1 VAARPETGGGTAPG
15 GDDRTG
21 DAIDGTAGTKTRTG
35 HRRGR
40 DRGGRGAPRG
50 EGVTTGPVTGLVVGL
65 ALGLLG
71 GLLVH
76 TLRHGRLAAQARTA
90 EARLADA
97 QQGVSRLEAELATAR
112 VELSCARAEQARL
125 AGEVA
130 HQQRAAEERAAAW
143 EEDRQRLVGSFAELS
158 NRALRQNTEQFL
170 TLADAKMKETQEAAR
185 GDLAQ
190 RQQAITQ
197 LLQPLHET
205 LGKYEQGLRQL
216 ELDRRGAYDAL
227 TEQVKLLGASQDQ
240 LQRETRNL
248 VTALRSPQTRGRWG
262 EVQLRR
268 VVEMAGMLAHCDFDE
283 QVSKGTADGRL
294 RPDVVVHYPGGAQ
307 LVVDAK
313 VPLEAFLRAAEADS
327 DEARKV
333 ELVAHARQLRTH
345 VDQLAKKEYWSQ
357 FDPSPEFVVAFVP
370 GDPLLAAACEHDPAL
385 LEHAMSNRVLLATP
399 TNLIALLRTVAY
411 GWQQED
417 IAANARVV
425 QRLGAELYD
434 RLRVMGNHLTK
445 LQRGL
450 TTTVEAYNEAVGS
463 LETRVLVTARK
474 FPDLGVVGAGAKE
487 LTEQVPVV
495 ATPRAAQA
503 PELLAGPSTEEAG
516 FGALGQLRGLD
527 PPDEP
532 AKLPEAEG
540 LA

>member
-1 VAARPETGGGTAPG
+1 MTGGLA
-15 GDDRTG
+15 
-21 DAIDGTAGTKTRTG
+21 
-35 HRRGR
+35 
-40 DRGGRGAPRG
+40 
-50 EGVTTGPVTGLVVGL
+50 VGLVVG
-65 ALGLLG
+65 AVVGLLA
-71 GLLVH
+71 GLVVH
-76 TLRHGRLAAQARTA
+76 ALRHGKVAARARTA

-97 QQGVSRLEAELATAR
+97 QAATAR
-112 VELSCARAEQARL
+112 AEAERATARGELSGARIDQARL
-125 AGEVA
+125 ADEVT
-130 HQQRAAEERAAAW
+130 HLRRAAEERAAAW
-143 EEDRQRLVGSFAELS
+143 EQDRQRLVGSFAELS
-158 NRALRQNTEQFL
+158 HEALRQNTEQFL
-170 TLADAKMKETQEAAR
+170 TLADARMKEANEAAR

-227 TEQVKLLGASQDQ
+227 TEQVKALGTSHDQ

-294 RPDVVVHYPGGAQ
+294 RPDVVVHLPGGAQ
-307 LVVDAK
+307 VVVDAK
-313 VPLEAFLRAAEADS
+313 VPLEAFLRAAEADT

-333 ELVAHARQLRTH
+333 ELIAHARQLRNH

-357 FDPSPEFVVAFVP
+357 FEPSPEFVVAFVP
-370 GDPLLAAACEHDPAL
+370 GDPLLAAAYEHDPSL
-385 LEHAMSNRVLLATP
+385 LEHAMGNRVLLTTP

-417 IAANARVV
+417 IADNARVV
-425 QRLGAELYD
+425 QQLGAELYD
-434 RLRVMGNHLTK
+434 RLRVMGTHLSK
-445 LQRGL
+445 LHRGL
-450 TTTVEAYNEAVGS
+450 TTTVEAYNDAVGS
-463 LETRVLVTARK
+463 LESRVLVTARK

-487 LTEQVPVV
+487 LAEQVPVA
-495 ATPRAAQA
+495 ATPRLAQA
-503 PELLAGPSTEEAG
+503 PELLAGPADDLAPAG
-516 FGALGQLRGLD
+516 LGRLVGLG
-527 PPDEP
+527 PPDGP
-532 AKLPEAEG
+532 AELPEAEG

>member
-1 VAARPETGGGTAPG
+1 MNTALL
-15 GDDRTG
+15 
-21 DAIDGTAGTKTRTG
+21 
-35 HRRGR
+35 
-40 DRGGRGAPRG
+40 
-50 EGVTTGPVTGLVVGL
+50 VGLVVGA

-71 GLLVH
+71 GLLLH
-76 TLRHGRLAAQARTA
+76 ALRHGAAASRARTA

-97 QQGVSRLEAELATAR
+97 QQRATLTADELAAAR
-112 VELSCARAEQARL
+112 AGLADARAEQARL

-130 HQQRAAEERAAAW
+130 HQQRAAAERAAAAA
-143 EEDRQRLVGSFAELS
+143 EDHQRLVGSFAELS
-158 NRALRQNTEQFL
+158 SQALRQNTEQFL
-170 TLADAKMKETQEAAR
+170 TLADARMKEAQESAR

-190 RQQAITQ
+190 RQQAIAQ

-227 TEQVKLLGASQDQ
+227 TEQVKLLGTSHDQ

-283 QVSKGTADGRL
+283 QVSRDTGDGRL
-294 RPDVVVHYPGGAQ
+294 RPDLVVHLPGGAQ
-307 LVVDAK
+307 VVVDAK
-313 VPLEAFLRAAEADS
+313 VPLDAFLRAAEADT

-345 VDQLAKKEYWSQ
+345 VDQLARKEYWSQ

-370 GDPLLAAACEHDPAL
+370 GDPLLAAAYEHDPTL
-385 LEHAMSNRVLLATP
+385 MEYAMENRVLLTTP

-417 IAANARVV
+417 IAANAGVV
-425 QRLGAELYD
+425 QQLGAELYE
-434 RLRVMGNHLTK
+434 RLRVMGGHLAK
-445 LQRGL
+445 LHRGL
-450 TTTVEAYNEAVGS
+450 TTTVEAYNDAVGS

-495 ATPRAAQA
+495 AAPRLAQA
-503 PELLAGPSTEEAG
+503 PELVAGPAEPALAV
-516 FGALGQLRGLD
+516 GALGQLRGLAPPED
-527 PPDEP
+527 PVGLGD
-532 AKLPEAEG
+532 AAG